1 MVPSKLEGTHQRLTK
16 PELAEAVSRSFYSAV
31 LVLLIKMELCLAG
44 DCSNAVSARSDQTA
58 RRKWKKL
65 MGSKGTV
72 KTETRVDDQDDEFHL
87 VEADYKLS
95 ILVYCYFRWALG

>member
-1 MVPSKLEGTHQRLTK
+1 
-16 PELAEAVSRSFYSAV
+16 
-31 LVLLIKMELCLAG
+31 
-44 DCSNAVSARSDQTA
+44 
-58 RRKWKKL
+58 